1 MIQIVLLD
9 VDNTLMDFDACAREA
24 ISRAFAA
31 RGLPHTDAVYP
42 AFHEINEGMW
52 RQIER
57 GELTKAEHSRI
68 RWARIFERLGLDAD
82 GPSFEPV
89 FQQCLCETGAGA
101 ALPGALDLLRYLRGR
116 YTLCAASNAPYR
128 QQMSRLRNAG
138 LLDFFDHVFIS
149 ERLGCAKPSAAFFD
163 ACFAALG
170 HPQRDEV
177 LLVGDSLT
185 ADIAGGANYGIQT
198 CWYNP
203 HGAPRPESPRPTYTV
218 AALGEIRTIL

>member
-1 MIQIVLLD
+1 MIRIVLLD

-24 ISRAFAA
+24 IARAFAA
-31 RGLPHTDAVYP
+31 WGLPHTDAVYP

-57 GELTKAEHSRI
+57 GELTKAEHARI
-68 RWARIFERLGLDAD
+68 RWARIFARLGVEAD

-89 FQQCLCETGAGA
+89 FQRCLCETGAGA
-101 ALPGALDLLRYLRGR
+101 ALPGAPELLAYLRGR

-149 ERLGCAKPSAAFFD
+149 ERLGCAKPSPAFFD

-170 HPQRDEV
+170 RPPKDEA

-185 ADIAGGANYGIQT
+185 ADIAGGANYGIPT

-203 HGAPRPESPRPTYTV
+203 HGAPRPESLRPSFTV
-218 AALGEIRTIL
+218 ASLGEIRTFL